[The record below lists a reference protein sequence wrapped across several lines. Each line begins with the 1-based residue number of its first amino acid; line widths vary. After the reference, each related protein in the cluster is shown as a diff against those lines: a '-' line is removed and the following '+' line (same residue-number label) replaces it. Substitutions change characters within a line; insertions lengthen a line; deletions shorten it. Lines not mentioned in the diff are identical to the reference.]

1 MAGYDGAGSL
11 FALGVRVTKLAA
23 DGSPLPGVANCY
35 TTESL
40 VTIGLGNT
48 YSEPDAIELQN
59 GSGITCVYYA
69 PPKTL
74 QGGTI
79 EEFKICTPDPAIL
92 QFCCGGDLITT
103 GGTDEIQTI
112 TITGT
117 PTGGTFTL
125 TFSGQTTA
133 AIAYN
138 AAATAVQ
145 SALIAL
151 PNVSA
156 GDVTV
161 SGGPGPTTAWVATF
175 AGQYADQDVP
185 AMTATSSLTGG
196 TTPAVAVTTT
206 TGGVLG
212 ANVIGYRAPQV
223 NVDPTPNGVAVE
235 AWSRAVLDNSFA
247 GTLPYFHWVMPRA
260 KIVPS
265 EAVLLGAEDPATPVF
280 EGVLEQNPG
289 FGLGP
294 VGDLSFPADRI
305 YQYARVATVPDLSVG
320 FVEVVAP

>member
-23 DGSPLPGVANCY
+23 DGSPLPGANNCY

-40 VTIGLGNT
+40 VSIGLTQT
-48 YSEPDAIELQN
+48 YSEPDAIELTN
-59 GSGITCVYYA
+59 GQGVTCVYYA

-74 QGGTI
+74 LAGAI
-79 EEFKICTPDPAIL
+79 EEFRICTPDPAIL

-103 GGTDEIQTI
+103 GGTNEVQTV

-125 TFSGQTTA
+125 TFDGDTTDPIDFDAVA
-133 AIAYN
+133 AD
-138 AAATAVQ
+138 VQ
-145 SALIAL
+145 AELLALDSI
-151 PNVSA
+151 ST

-161 SGGPGPTTAWVATF
+161 SGGPGPGTPYVLTF

-185 AMTATSSLTGG
+185 AVSATGNFTGG
-196 TTPAVAVTTT
+196 TTPAIAVTETT
-206 TGGVLG
+206 AGVQG
-212 ANVIGYRAPQV
+212 SNIIGYRAPEV

-247 GTLPYFHWVMPRA
+247 GNLPFFHWVMPRA
-260 KIVPS
+260 KLVPS
-265 EAVLLGAEDPATPVF
+265 EAVLLGAEDPATPTF
-280 EGVLEQNPG
+280 EGTLEQNSG
-289 FGLGP
+289 FGTGP
-294 VGDLSFPADRI
+294 VGDLSFPADRV
-305 YQYARVATVPDLSVG
+305 YQYCRVATIPDLSAG
-320 FVEVVAP
+320 FVEVTAP

>member
-23 DGSPLPGVANCY
+23 DGTPLTGANNSY
-35 TTESL
+35 STESL

-59 GSGITCVYYA
+59 GQGITCVYYA

-74 QGGTI
+74 LGGTI

-92 QFCCGGDLITT
+92 QFCVGGELITA
-103 GGTDEIQTI
+103 GGTNEVQTI
-112 TITGT
+112 TITGA

-125 TFSGQTTA
+125 TFDGATTA

-138 AAATAVQ
+138 ATAATVQ
-145 SALIAL
+145 SALVAL
-151 PNVSA
+151 SNINT

-161 SGGPGPTTAWVATF
+161 TGGPGPATAWVATF
-175 AGQYADQDVP
+175 AGQYSDENVP

-196 TTPAVAVTTT
+196 TTPTIAVTTT
-206 TGGVLG
+206 TEG
-212 ANVIGYRAPQV
+212 AQGPDIIGYRAPLV

-247 GTLPYFHWVMPRA
+247 GNLPYFHWVMPRA

-265 EAVLLGAEDPATPVF
+265 EAVLLGAEDPATPTF
-280 EGVLEQNPG
+280 EGTLEQNPG
-289 FGLGP
+289 FGTGPLGD
-294 VGDLSFPADRI
+294 GTFPTDRI
-305 YQYARVATVPDLSVG
+305 YQYCRVATLPNLAVG
-320 FVEVVAP
+320 YSTVV